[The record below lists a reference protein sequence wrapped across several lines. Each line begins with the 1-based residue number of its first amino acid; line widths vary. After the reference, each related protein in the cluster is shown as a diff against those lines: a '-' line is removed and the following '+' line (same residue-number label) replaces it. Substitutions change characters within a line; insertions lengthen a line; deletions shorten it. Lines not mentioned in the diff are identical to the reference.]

1 MGRKGC
7 IRGLISGCFVLLVL
21 CFAVCFFAYNWF
33 QYQKAEAE
41 RNNISLTTQIARSF
55 QNINDP
61 PPKYDEIK
69 RENGKTEEK
78 KDVK

>member
-1 MGRKGC
+1 MGKKGC
-7 IRGLISGCFVLLVL
+7 LSGIISGCFLLLVL
-21 CFAVCFFAYNWF
+21 AGALFFFAYNWYC
-33 QYQKAEAE
+33 YQKAEAQ

-69 RENGKTEEK
+69 KQEK
-78 KDVK
+78 